1 MEFGARPFRTVVS
14 APIEQLLKDYN
25 AAADGL
31 RPVVAQI
38 FNVAELTDA
47 PGTSV
52 AAS

>member
-1 MEFGARPFRTVVS
+1 
-14 APIEQLLKDYN
+14 LLKDYN

-38 FNVAELTDA
+38 FNVAELAET

-52 AAS
+52 ATS